1 MTITKKHTSP
11 YRIYIDF
18 DDVLC
23 ETARLLLEVSN
34 NEFGRTLLF
43 ENIHTFNIGEAFDL
57 TEQEVE
63 HVLAIMHKPENLL
76 AIAPIALATETI
88 NHWAEQGYEIDIV
101 TGRPPFS
108 EDASRDWLEK
118 HNIQYSD
125 LIFVNKYSN
134 TKNGNGFRHHDDAIS
149 LKDLTTLHYDLAI
162 DDSSFMLQFLFNE
175 MEMDIAIFHRP
186 WNAKLKLPTNTHHT
200 RKIKRCQSWQEL
212 KDTFTPEKR
221 L

>member
-1 MTITKKHTSP
+1 MTPVPKTAP

-34 NEFGRTLLF
+34 NEFGRNLLF
-43 ENIHTFNIGEAFDL
+43 EEIHSFNIGETFEL
-57 TEQEVE
+57 TEQEVA

-76 AIAPIALATETI
+76 SIAPIELAAETI
-88 NHWAEQGYEIDIV
+88 NNWAEQGYEIDIV

-108 EDASRDWLEK
+108 EAASRDWLEK
-118 HNIQYSD
+118 YNIQYSD

-134 TKNGNGFRHHDDAIS
+134 TKNGNGFRHHNDALTLDE
-149 LKDLTTLHYDLAI
+149 LKNCHYDLAI
-162 DDSSFMLQFLFNE
+162 DDSSFMLQFLFDE
-175 MEMDIAIFHRP
+175 TEMDIAIFHRP
-186 WNAKLKLPTNTHHT
+186 WNAKLELPANTHPT

-212 KDTFTPEKR
+212 KDTFTP
-221 L
+221 